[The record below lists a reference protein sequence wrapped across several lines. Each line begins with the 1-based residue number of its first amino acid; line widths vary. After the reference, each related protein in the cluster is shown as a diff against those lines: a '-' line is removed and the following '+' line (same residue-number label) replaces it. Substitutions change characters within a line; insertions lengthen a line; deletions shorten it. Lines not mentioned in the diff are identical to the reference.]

1 MILTNIKR
9 KNFVKFGKYYY
20 KFSNNI
26 KLIKE
31 KNFLLLFNGN
41 LYPDINLRLKDIFLS
56 LKKSPIFLPSLKK
69 FKGKYCGI
77 FIDKKN
83 DSVVIFNDQLGLND
97 IFYYYKNN
105 QLIIANKF
113 VNFFSIKNFSKN
125 DLDLTAL
132 GEFLLYEHVFLDRT
146 FIKNIKLLK
155 YATLKKFDLRQNK
168 TKEKKYW
175 SYVFKEKKKI
185 NRNEVMKKLDI
196 LLRKSI
202 KRIHLLNQNK
212 RFLIGLSGGLDSRLL
227 AKYAMQE
234 GIDLYPFVFSNKN
247 SDTFYISKKIA
258 QMLNLT
264 LKQLI
269 IRDDYWKWKNKH
281 LKYDP
286 MMNIM
291 YTSYY
296 SIAKNLDKNKI
307 MLTGF
312 NGDNLFGSHIRKID
326 FSSSINF
333 IDKINSKYMLKIKK
347 SIISQKLLNSLNKD
361 ILKYKQFDHDWKNKE
376 LFNFESR
383 QLRFIKNSPS
393 FSFYG
398 DFENNFSIFSDIDLV
413 NFVLELPIKEL
424 FNCKLYHD
432 FICKYH
438 PELAKIRI
446 ERKPYSIID
455 NEIIKLLKIIIL
467 KVKISI
473 QKKLVLKYPSL
484 KKQIL
489 AVL

>member
-175 SYVFKEKKKI
+175 SYSDEKIRYPVKKI
-185 NRNEVMKKLDI
+185 N
-196 LLRKSI
+196 
-202 KRIHLLNQNK
+202 
-212 RFLIGLSGGLDSRLL
+212 
-227 AKYAMQE
+227 
-234 GIDLYPFVFSNKN
+234 
-247 SDTFYISKKIA
+247 
-258 QMLNLT
+258 
-264 LKQLI
+264 
-269 IRDDYWKWKNKH
+269 
-281 LKYDP
+281 
-286 MMNIM
+286 
-291 YTSYY
+291 
-296 SIAKNLDKNKI
+296 
-307 MLTGF
+307 
-312 NGDNLFGSHIRKID
+312 
-326 FSSSINF
+326 
-333 IDKINSKYMLKIKK
+333 
-347 SIISQKLLNSLNKD
+347 
-361 ILKYKQFDHDWKNKE
+361 
-376 LFNFESR
+376 
-383 QLRFIKNSPS
+383 
-393 FSFYG
+393 
-398 DFENNFSIFSDIDLV
+398 
-413 NFVLELPIKEL
+413 
-424 FNCKLYHD
+424 
-432 FICKYH
+432 
-438 PELAKIRI
+438 
-446 ERKPYSIID
+446 
-455 NEIIKLLKIIIL
+455 
-467 KVKISI
+467 
-473 QKKLVLKYPSL
+473 
-484 KKQIL
+484 
-489 AVL
+489 